1 MMKRSLKWLGLVAGA
16 SILSGAALCGVATAA
31 EDKKDDAA
39 GQVEVKFDLPKPVFA
54 GTPKNIPPGTTVQ
67 KPTGKP
73 RPPLTA
79 PAGTTNVA
87 LNKKV
92 TSSDNDPVVGKLDLV
107 TDGQKEGTE
116 GNFVELGPGIQWVQI
131 DLEKPTTVYGVLLWH
146 RHDDPRVYRDVIVQI
161 SDDPEFKKD
170 VTTVF
175 NNDQDNTSG
184 MGAGKDYEYFEAAEG
199 KLIDCKLTNKDGVK
213 GRYVRCYSKGSTADD
228 QNHYTEVEVYG
239 IQK

>member
-1 MMKRSLKWLGLVAGA
+1 MEILMIKRSMKWLAVAAGA
-16 SILSGAALCGVATAA
+16 SFMGLVLCGGVLA
-31 EDKKDDAA
+31 EDKKDDM
-39 GQVEVKFDLPKPVFA
+39 VEVKLELPKPVFA

-73 RPPLTA
+73 RTPLTA
-79 PAGTTNVA
+79 PAGATNVA

-92 TSSDNDPVVGKLDLV
+92 TSSDSDPVVGKLDLV

-116 GNFVELGPGIQWVQI
+116 GSWVELGPGIQWVQV
-131 DLEKPTTVYGVLLWH
+131 DLAKDTTVYGILLWH
-146 RHDDPRVYRDVIVQI
+146 QHADPRVYRDVIVQI
-161 SDDPEFKKD
+161 SNDPEFKKD
-170 VTTVF
+170 VVTVF
-175 NNDQDNTSG
+175 NNDQDNSSL

-199 KLIDCKLTNKDGVK
+199 KLIDCKLTDPKGVK

-239 IQK
+239 TQK

>member
-1 MMKRSLKWLGLVAGA
+1 MTKRSLGWLAVVAGVSLA
-16 SILSGAALCGVATAA
+16 GWVGVGTVRA
-31 EDKKDDAA
+31 EDKQDSM
-39 GQVEVKFDLPKPVFA
+39 VEVKFDLPKPVFA

-116 GNFVELGPGIQWVQI
+116 GSWVELGPGLQWVQI
-131 DLEKPTTVYGVLLWH
+131 DLEKPTTIYGVLLWH
-146 RHDDPRVYRDVIVQI
+146 QHADPRVYRDVIV
-161 SDDPEFKKD
+161 
-170 VTTVF
+170 
-175 NNDQDNTSG
+175 
-184 MGAGKDYEYFEAAEG
+184 
-199 KLIDCKLTNKDGVK
+199 
-213 GRYVRCYSKGSTADD
+213 
-228 QNHYTEVEVYG
+228 
-239 IQK
+239 

>member
-1 MMKRSLKWLGLVAGA
+1 MIKRSVKWLAVAAGSAVLGLV
-16 SILSGAALCGVATAA
+16 LCTGVASAD
-31 EDKKDDAA
+31 DKGDQKMEA
-39 GQVEVKFDLPKPVFA
+39 VKFDLPKPVFA
-54 GTPKNIPPGTTVQ
+54 GTPKNIPKGTTVQ

-73 RPPLTA
+73 RPPLLA

-92 TSSDNDPVVGKLDLV
+92 TGSDNDPVVGSLDLI

-116 GNFVELGPGIQWVQI
+116 GSFVELGPGLQWVQI
-131 DLEKPTTVYGVLLWH
+131 DLEKPTTIYGILLWH

-175 NNDQDNTSG
+175 NNDQDNSSG

-213 GRYVRCYSKGSTADD
+213 GRFVRCYTKGSTADD

>member
-1 MMKRSLKWLGLVAGA
+1 MERMMIKCSVKWLAVAAGSSVLGLVLMG
-16 SILSGAALCGVATAA
+16 SGVASA
-31 EDKKDDAA
+31 EDKKDGDM
-39 GQVEVKFDLPKPVFA
+39 VEVKLDLPKAVFA

-79 PAGTTNVA
+79 PAEVANLA

-116 GNFVELGPGIQWVQI
+116 GSWVELGPGVQWVQI
-131 DLEKPTTVYGVLLWH
+131 DLEKPTTIYGILLWH
-146 RHDDPRVYRDVIVQI
+146 QHADPRVYRDVVVQI

-175 NNDQDNTSG
+175 NNDQDNSSG
-184 MGAGKDYEYFEAAEG
+184 FGTGKDYEDFER
-199 KLIDCKLTNKDGVK
+199 V
-213 GRYVRCYSKGSTADD
+213 
-228 QNHYTEVEVYG
+228 
-239 IQK
+239 

>member
-1 MMKRSLKWLGLVAGA
+1 MISRGLKWLAVAASASFLGLAFC
-16 SILSGAALCGVATAA
+16 SNLSA
-31 EDKKDDAA
+31 EDKKDD
-39 GQVEVKFDLPKPVFA
+39 GMVEVKIDLPKPVFA

-92 TSSDNDPVVGKLDLV
+92 TSSDSDPVVGSLDLV
-107 TDGQKEGTE
+107 TDGAKEGTE
-116 GNFVELGPGIQWVQI
+116 GSWVELGPGVQWVQI
-131 DLEKPTTVYGVLLWH
+131 DLTKETTVYGICLWH
-146 RHDDPRVYRDVIVQI
+146 QHADPRVYRDVIVQI
-161 SDDPEFKKD
+161 SDDPEFKKG
-170 VTTVF
+170 VVTVF
-175 NNDQDNTSG
+175 NNDQDNTSL

-199 KLIDCKLTNKDGVK
+199 KLIDCKLTDPKGVK

-228 QNHYTEVEVYG
+228 QNHYTEIEVYG
-239 IQK
+239 IPAK

>member
-1 MMKRSLKWLGLVAGA
+1 MIKRSVKWLTIAAGSAVLGLV
-16 SILSGAALCGVATAA
+16 LCTGVASA
-31 EDKKDDAA
+31 DDQKMEA
-39 GQVEVKFDLPKPVFA
+39 VKFDLPKPVFA
-54 GTPKNIPPGTTVQ
+54 GTPKNIPKGTTVQ

-73 RPPLTA
+73 RPPLLA
-79 PAGTTNVA
+79 PAGTTNLAV
-87 LNKKV
+87 NKKV
-92 TSSDNDPVVGKLDLV
+92 TGSDNDPVVGSLDLI

-116 GNFVELGPGIQWVQI
+116 GSFVELGPGLQWIQI
-131 DLEKPTTVYGVLLWH
+131 DLTKPATIYGILLWH

-161 SDDPEFKKD
+161 SDDPDFKKD

-175 NNDQDNTSG
+175 NNDQDNSSG

-239 IQK
+239 IQEK

>member
-1 MMKRSLKWLGLVAGA
+1 MIKRSVKWLTVAAGSAVLGLV
-16 SILSGAALCGVATAA
+16 LCTGVASA
-31 EDKKDDAA
+31 DDQKMEA
-39 GQVEVKFDLPKPVFA
+39 VKFDLPKPVFA
-54 GTPKNIPPGTTVQ
+54 GTPKNIPKGTTVQ

-73 RPPLTA
+73 RPPLLA
-79 PAGTTNVA
+79 PAGTTNLAV
-87 LNKKV
+87 NKKV
-92 TSSDNDPVVGKLDLV
+92 TGSDNDPVVGSLDLI

-116 GNFVELGPGIQWVQI
+116 GSFVELGPGLQWIQI
-131 DLEKPTTVYGVLLWH
+131 DLTKPATIYGILLWH

-161 SDDPEFKKD
+161 SDDPDFKKD

-175 NNDQDNTSG
+175 NNDQDNSSG

-239 IQK
+239 IQEK

>member
-1 MMKRSLKWLGLVAGA
+1 MIQRGRKWLALAAGTSFVGLVIVG
-16 SILSGAALCGVATAA
+16 GGVASAQDTSNGQ
-31 EDKKDDAA
+31 A
-39 GQVEVKFDLPKPVFA
+39 GMEEVKFELPKAVFA
-54 GTPKNIPPGTTVQ
+54 GTPKNVPPGTTVQ

-73 RPPLTA
+73 RAPLIA
-79 PAGTTNVA
+79 PVGTKNVA

-92 TSSDNDPVVGKLDLV
+92 TSSDSEPIVGSLDMV

-116 GNFVELGPGIQWVQI
+116 GSWVELGPNIQWVQV
-131 DLEKPTTVYGVLLWH
+131 DLEKPTTVYGVLVWH
-146 RHDDPRVYRDVIVQI
+146 QHADPRVYRDVIVQV

-170 VTTVF
+170 VKTIF
-175 NNDQDNTSG
+175 NNDQDNTSE

-199 KLIDCKLTNKDGVK
+199 KLMDAKSTDPKGVT

-239 IQK
+239 IPK

>member
-1 MMKRSLKWLGLVAGA
+1 MIKRTVKWLTIAAGSAVLGLV
-16 SILSGAALCGVATAA
+16 LCTGVASA
-31 EDKKDDAA
+31 DDQKMEA
-39 GQVEVKFDLPKPVFA
+39 VKFDLPKPVFA
-54 GTPKNIPPGTTVQ
+54 GTPKNIPKGTTVQ

-73 RPPLTA
+73 RPPLLA
-79 PAGTTNVA
+79 PAGTTNLAV
-87 LNKKV
+87 NKKV
-92 TSSDNDPVVGKLDLV
+92 TGSDNDPVVGSLDLI

-116 GNFVELGPGIQWVQI
+116 GSFVELGPGLQWIQI
-131 DLEKPTTVYGVLLWH
+131 DLTKPATIYGILLWH

-161 SDDPEFKKD
+161 SDDPDFKKD

-175 NNDQDNTSG
+175 NNDQDNSSG

-199 KLIDCKLTNKDGVK
+199 KLIDCKLANKDGVK

-239 IQK
+239 IQEK

>member
-1 MMKRSLKWLGLVAGA
+1 MIQRGLKWLGLAAGT
-16 SILSGAALCGVATAA
+16 SFVGLVLCGGGAVVSAQ
-31 EDKKDDAA
+31 DKKDDA
-39 GQVEVKFDLPKPVFA
+39 GMQEVKLDLPKAVFA

-73 RPPLTA
+73 RSPLMA
-79 PAGTTNVA
+79 PAGTANVA

-116 GNFVELGPGIQWVQI
+116 GSWVELGPGLQWVQV
-131 DLEKPTTVYGVLLWH
+131 DLEKPTTIYGILLWH
-146 RHDDPRVYRDVIVQI
+146 QHGDPRVYRDVVVQI

-175 NNDQDNTSG
+175 NNDQDNSAG
-184 MGAGKDYEYFEAAEG
+184 LGVGKDYEYFEAAEG
-199 KLIDCKLTNKDGVK
+199 KLIDCQLTTKGGVK